1 MCFLVH
7 SEILSLFTAGSTYP
21 FTFLPSPP
29 PFRNYIGVRKK
40 ISMLITFIERAP
52 YPMSLGRRRGGGREG
67 GNGSGEAEGKRS
79 LVMVVVVVGPAC
91 LGRKG
96 DGGKRRKKQVRVHW
110 SYRER
115 NQKKKGF
122 EEKRLLRN
130 SHSKTPI
137 LL

>member
-1 MCFLVH
+1 
-7 SEILSLFTAGSTYP
+7 
-21 FTFLPSPP
+21 
-29 PFRNYIGVRKK
+29 
-40 ISMLITFIERAP
+40 
-52 YPMSLGRRRGGGREG
+52 MSLGRRRGGGREG

-115 NQKKKGF
+115 NQEKKGF